1 MKKEL
6 DETIANA
13 KYVSIKFYLLRNK
26 KEKSK
31 ELDCKHGFEVK
42 LQHPDLSTETL
53 EFIKIHYALTEA
65 QYEIAIKN
73 HNYKYHRYYEKLNH
87 LLKQLEE
94 LDHKRIEFTKN
105 ILLRFNTL
113 QEQVCEVH
121 LNELQKFKKEV
132 QNILPDQFIQQFIL
146 ENKSGNKPPPA
157 IEFEPYIVIINLK
170 NFLKKNR

>member
-73 HNYKYHRYYEKLNH
+73 HNYKYHRYYEKLNK
-87 LLKQLEE
+87 LLKHLED
-94 LDHKRIEFTKN
+94 LDRKRIEFTKN
-105 ILLRFNTL
+105 ILLRFSNL
-113 QEQVCEVH
+113 QEQLCEVH
-121 LNELQKFKKEV
+121 VNDLEKLSKEV
-132 QNILPDQFIQQFIL
+132 QNISPDEFIQKFIRD
-146 ENKSGNKPPPA
+146 NKSGNTPPPA
-157 IEFEPYIVIINLK
+157 HEFKPYIVKI
-170 NFLKKNR
+170 F